1 MTSRIPDRIRPVGLL
16 SIALATLWLILVTF
30 LVTPEKLY
38 GDDNVTIVGNVVN
51 GTSGEGPP
59 SDLPIT
65 LHIITDSSVAEVM
78 SDVTDPDGQFR
89 FEDVPVSQEAT
100 YAVTASYKD
109 VLYSGRLDIEAP
121 ESNGVLT
128 VFETTGSI
136 DIVEVSS
143 DVLLVR
149 RNGDDKSS
157 IAAFEVVSVKNN
169 GDRTLVPDL
178 SGTAVMSFMRFS
190 LPEGA
195 DSLDVG
201 SDLLGGD
208 VITVGT
214 GFALTASVTPGEHQV
229 TYSYRIPYNGSDTE
243 FPRSFPMG
251 AEIFRLL
258 VERDLGQLKNPG
270 PLTRGEPVDIG
281 GMTYEVWEANA
292 LDGGARLNLTLSDLP
307 QHSMI
312 RRFGDA
318 LNDGPYLK
326 IGIPAAVVATLAG
339 LLAYALVF
347 RRSSMAPAAMPAGVP
362 TGVTLTDASDSGR
375 QKLVE
380 AIAEL
385 DEMVREGELPE
396 DEHKRRR
403 QELKTRILR
412 IDMASHQGYN
422 L

>member
-1 MTSRIPDRIRPVGLL
+1 MTRRIPDRSRQVGLL
-16 SIALATLWLILVTF
+16 SIALAALVLAAV
-30 LVTPEKLY
+30 LVTPENAY
-38 GDDNVTIVGNVVN
+38 GDHGVTITGAVVN
-51 GTSGEGPP
+51 GTTGEEPP
-59 SDLPIT
+59 SNLPLT
-65 LHIITDSSVAEVM
+65 LHIVTDSNVGEVM
-78 SDVTDPDGQFR
+78 SGVTDLEGRFR
-89 FEDVPVSQEAT
+89 FEDVPVSEDAI

-109 VLYSGRLDIEAP
+109 VLYSGRLDLNAQ

-128 VFETTGSI
+128 VYETTDSI

-149 RNGDDKSS
+149 RNGDDKGS
-157 IAAFEVVSVKNN
+157 ISAFEIVSVANN
-169 GDRTLVPDL
+169 GDRTQVPNL
-178 SGTAVMSFMRFS
+178 SGAAVMSFMRFS

-208 VITVGT
+208 VITVGR

-229 TYSYRIPYNGSDTE
+229 TYSYRIPYKGNKTAI
-243 FPRSFPMG
+243 PRSFPMG

-258 VERDLGQLKNPG
+258 VERDLGQLQDPG
-270 PLTRGEPVDIG
+270 LLTKGEPVDIG
-281 GMTYEVWEANA
+281 GATYEVWEANG
-292 LDGGARLNLTLSDLP
+292 LDRGARFDLTLSNLP
-307 QHSMI
+307 QHSLM

-326 IGIPAAVVATLAG
+326 IGIPAAVVAILSG
-339 LLAYALVF
+339 LLAYALAF
-347 RRSSMAPAAMPAGVP
+347 RRPSMTPAAIPAGAP
-362 TGVTLTDASDSGR
+362 TGVILADASVSER

-385 DEMVREGELPE
+385 DEMANEGAMPE
-396 DEHKRRR
+396 DEYKRRR

-412 IDMASHQGYN
+412 IDVASHQGSN
-422 L
+422 P